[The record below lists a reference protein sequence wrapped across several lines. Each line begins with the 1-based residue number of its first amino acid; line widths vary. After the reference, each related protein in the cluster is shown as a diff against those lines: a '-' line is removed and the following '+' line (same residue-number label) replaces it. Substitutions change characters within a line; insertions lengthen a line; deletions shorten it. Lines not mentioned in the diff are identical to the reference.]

1 MILHRF
7 MSEAEFERL
16 LAGER
21 LTNTTDFH
29 GEQGRHTTSV
39 GFCFFPEDPDEAIHW
54 LRGIV
59 TTDRCVTL
67 DIPDELLTESTGEY
81 RDPDKDEYTLD
92 MGFFAAMTMPCPTM
106 EKKEYRLK
114 EYSLDVVKVLDATD
128 KYAIPQ
134 IVLDPVADPSVL
146 KFDISIT
153 EEDIQR
159 VMRKLGLS
167 DVPDMAKGDA
177 PAEGDE

>member
-1 MILHRF
+1 

-16 LAGER
+16 IAGER

-29 GEQGRHTTSV
+29 GEQGKRTTSV

-67 DIPDELLTESTGEY
+67 DIPDELLTESTGKY
-81 RDPDKDEYTLD
+81 RDPDKDEYTED
-92 MGFFAAMTMPCPTM
+92 MGFFAALTMPCPTM
-106 EKKEYRLK
+106 EKKEYCLK
-114 EYSLDVVKVLDATD
+114 EYSLQTVRLLSATD

-134 IVLDPVADPSVL
+134 IVADPSVL
-146 KFDISIT
+146 QAAISFT
-153 EEDIQR
+153 EEDRQR
-159 VMRKLGLS
+159 IMRKYGLIDES
-167 DVPDMAKGDA
+167 DIAEGDTT
-177 PAEGDE
+177 AEGDE

>member
-59 TTDRCVTL
+59 RAYEWQGDYRIDWNKRCDADRIVKAERLT
-67 DIPDELLTESTGEY
+67 IPDTGE
-81 RDPDKDEYTLD
+81 
-92 MGFFAAMTMPCPTM
+92 
-106 EKKEYRLK
+106 
-114 EYSLDVVKVLDATD
+114 V
-128 KYAIPQ
+128 
-134 IVLDPVADPSVL
+134 
-146 KFDISIT
+146 
-153 EEDIQR
+153 
-159 VMRKLGLS
+159 
-167 DVPDMAKGDA
+167 
-177 PAEGDE
+177 